1 MTTLAGFVV
10 STSPVLLFQQVSH
23 ERRLPECF
31 VVDCSNTGSYAVTLT
46 SVGYGDLTVSQDP
59 RWRSFIG
66 SMYMILSVLVAAV
79 AFSAAAD
86 AAVSPFENFI
96 HEVCVFVFGK
106 ERPNEFLY
114 KQIRR
119 TKFIKLGEITVQF
132 FLLNLLGVF
141 ASRVAIR
148 LEDGSNPDVMW
159 TWMVSNIIASQAHLF
174 CLFTRRE
181 CPIISP
187 RQFIMYDRHHSIG
200 LCKRQRRSATEIWRS
215 LSAYVGLRFSI

>member
-1 MTTLAGFVV
+1 
-10 STSPVLLFQQVSH
+10 
-23 ERRLPECF
+23 
-31 VVDCSNTGSYAVTLT
+31 
-46 SVGYGDLTVSQDP
+46 
-59 RWRSFIG
+59 
-66 SMYMILSVLVAAV
+66 MYMILSVLVAAV

-96 HEVCVFVFGK
+96 HKVCVFVFGK
-106 ERPNEFLY
+106 EKPKEFLY

-119 TKFIKLGEITVQF
+119 TKFTKLGEIAIQF

-159 TWMVSNIIASQAHLF
+159 TWMVSKIIASQAHLF
-174 CLFTRRE
+174 LSLHRGE
-181 CPIISP
+181 SPIISP
-187 RQFIMYDRHHSIG
+187 RQLIMYCRHHSIG
-200 LCKRQRRSATEIWRS
+200 LCKQQRRSATEIWRS